1 LSDHAQSVDEQ
12 RADAARLAR
21 VAAGDPAALGELYDA
36 HSRRLFGLMVRIL
49 NDRDEA
55 EAVLQDVFEQVWTRA
70 GTYTPAL
77 GSPAGWLVGIARTR
91 AIDRRRAG
99 ARALGVEAAAQPVPA
114 EAPERDAAGGAR
126 QRDVQRALS
135 ALPSEQRE
143 LIEQAFFFGL
153 TCSELAERFGL
164 PIGTVKAR
172 IRAGMLS
179 LREHF
184 GAGLMQL

>member
-1 LSDHAQSVDEQ
+1 MTH
-12 RADAARLAR
+12 
-21 VAAGDPAALGELYDA
+21 

-99 ARALGVEAAAQPVPA
+99 ARAPRRRSRCATGPC
-114 EAPERDAAGGAR
+114 RSAGTGC
-126 QRDVQRALS
+126 
-135 ALPSEQRE
+135 
-143 LIEQAFFFGL
+143 G
-153 TCSELAERFGL
+153 
-164 PIGTVKAR
+164 
-172 IRAGMLS
+172 RAGPASVMCNE
-179 LREHF
+179 R
-184 GAGLMQL
+184 